1 MENPGTKAV
10 VVMLRVIRGGA
21 EAARPAETP
30 RAVEPPGPK
39 PGPRGGGGRKSGF
52 DWHRRISGVWALAV
66 HSLSGRL
73 LLLTVLYVLM
83 TEVLILLPTLGRYY
97 TSLLESRISSA
108 EIAIL
113 PFTEPGG
120 AQLSE
125 GLRQQLLAR
134 AGAAAVMLTR
144 PDQHE
149 LFLAHD
155 EPSHFDLT
163 VDLRGQNL
171 FTQIGGALDC
181 LFAGGNR
188 TLHVVAATRILH
200 AQTVELITDEQP
212 IRADLLTYG
221 GRLMLVGLGISLA
234 TGVLVFLSLYAVL
247 VRPMGRLTRAMIRFH
262 ENPEDAS
269 RIVTP
274 SQRQD
279 EIGRAEREL
288 AAMQRDI
295 IGFLQQKARLAAL
308 GGAVAKIQ
316 HDLRNIL
323 ASAQLASDRLSSI
336 EDPVVKR
343 LAPRIVAS
351 LDHAVT
357 LATRTMRFG
366 RADEHPPRRERF
378 KLAPLID
385 EVGEVAIGGE
395 PSESNFVFDNAVDPL
410 LEIDADREQVF
421 RLLLNLV
428 RNAAEAAK
436 ERQHG
441 LVDVKA
447 LRDSNL
453 VVLRICDNGAGVPT
467 AIREKLFQP
476 FAASTRSAGT
486 GLGLAIARDLARAHG
501 GDVILEST
509 GETGTC
515 FRIDI
520 PDRGKF

>member
-1 MENPGTKAV
+1 V
-10 VVMLRVIRGGA
+10 
-21 EAARPAETP
+21 
-30 RAVEPPGPK
+30 
-39 PGPRGGGGRKSGF
+39 
-52 DWHRRISGVWALAV
+52 
-66 HSLSGRL
+66 L
-73 LLLTVLYVLM
+73 L

-97 TSLLESRISSA
+97 TSLLETRISSA

-155 EPSHFDLT
+155 EPSHFDKT
-163 VDLRGQNL
+163 IDLRGQNL
-171 FTQIGGALDC
+171 FSQIAGALDC
-181 LFAGGNR
+181 LFVGGNR

-200 AQTVELITDEQP
+200 AQTVELITDEAP
-212 IRADLLTYG
+212 VRADLLTYG
-221 GRLMLVGLGISLA
+221 GRLMLVALGISLA

-247 VRPMGRLTRAMIRFH
+247 VRPMGRLTRAMVYFH

-274 SQRQD
+274 SDRQD

-323 ASAQLASDRLSSI
+323 ASAQLASDRLASVD
-336 EDPVVKR
+336 DPVVKR
-343 LAPRIVAS
+343 LAPRIVTS

-366 RADEHPPRRERF
+366 RADDHPPRRERF
-378 KLAPLID
+378 VFAPLVN
-385 EVGEVAIGGE
+385 EVGEVAISGE
-395 PSESNFVFDNAVDPL
+395 PNETNMVFENAVDPV
-410 LEIDADREQVF
+410 LEIDADREQLF

-436 ERQHG
+436 EREHG
-441 LVDVKA
+441 FVEVRA
-447 LRDSNL
+447 GREGNL
-453 VVLRICDNGAGVPT
+453 VRVHIRDNGRGVPA

-476 FAASTRSAGT
+476 FAASTRSSGT
-486 GLGLAIARDLARAHG
+486 GLGLPIARDLARAHG
-501 GDVILEST
+501 GDVNLET
-509 GETGTC
+509 TDETGTC
-515 FRIDI
+515 FRIEI

>member
-1 MENPGTKAV
+1 
-10 VVMLRVIRGGA
+10 LRVIKGGGQA
-21 EAARPAETP
+21 DLARLPAEVSRVSKVP
-30 RAVEPPGPK
+30 EPAHPPLDTKKGHIV
-39 PGPRGGGGRKSGF
+39 SELL
-52 DWHRRISGVWALAV
+52 RRISAGWALVA

-73 LLLTVLYVLM
+73 LLLTILYVLL

-120 AQLSE
+120 KQLSE
-125 GLRQQLLAR
+125 GLQVQLLAR
-134 AGAAAVMLTR
+134 ARAAAVMLTR
-144 PDQHE
+144 PDQHD
-149 LFLAHD
+149 LFLGNND
-155 EPSHFDLT
+155 EPSHFDMT
-163 VDLRGQNL
+163 IDLRGQNL
-171 FTQIGGALDC
+171 FTQIAGALDC
-181 LFAGGNR
+181 LYAGGNR
-188 TLHVVAATRILH
+188 TLHVVAHTEIPH
-200 AQTVELITDEQP
+200 AETVELITDEQS
-212 IRADLLTYG
+212 IRADLIAYG
-221 GRLMLVGLGISLA
+221 GRLMLVALGISLA

-247 VRPMGRLTRAMIRFH
+247 VRPMGRLTRAMVRFH

-269 RIVTP
+269 RIITP
-274 SQRQD
+274 SDRQD

-323 ASAQLASDRLSSI
+323 ASAQLASDRLASVD
-336 EDPVVKR
+336 DPVVKR

-378 KLAPLID
+378 AIAPLID
-385 EVGEVAIGGE
+385 EVGEVAIAAE
-395 PSESNFVFDNAVDPL
+395 PSETSMVFDNASDPA
-410 LEIDADREQVF
+410 LEIDADREQIF
-421 RLLLNLV
+421 RILLNLV

-436 ERQHG
+436 ERERG
-441 LVDVKA
+441 FVEVKA
-447 LRDSNL
+447 VRDTSL
-453 VVLRICDNGAGVPT
+453 VSIRIRDNGSGVPT
-467 AIREKLFQP
+467 AVREKLFQP
-476 FAASTRSAGT
+476 FAASTRSTGT

-509 GETGTC
+509 DETGAC
-515 FRIDI
+515 FRIEI
-520 PDRGKF
+520 PDRGKI

>member
-1 MENPGTKAV
+1 
-10 VVMLRVIRGGA
+10 LI
-21 EAARPAETP
+21 
-30 RAVEPPGPK
+30 
-39 PGPRGGGGRKSGF
+39 
-52 DWHRRISGVWALAV
+52 
-66 HSLSGRL
+66 
-73 LLLTVLYVLM
+73 
-83 TEVLILLPTLGRYY
+83 TEVLILLPTLGRYH

-155 EPSHFDLT
+155 EPSHFDMT
-163 VDLRGQNL
+163 IDLRGQNL
-171 FTQIGGALDC
+171 FAQIGGALDC

-212 IRADLLTYG
+212 VRNDLLAYG
-221 GRLMLVGLGISLA
+221 GRLMLVALGISLA
-234 TGVLVFLSLYAVL
+234 TGVLVFLSLYAVF
-247 VRPMGRLTRAMIRFH
+247 VRPMGRLTRAMVRFH

-274 SQRQD
+274 SERQD
-279 EIGRAEREL
+279 EIGLAEREL
-288 AAMQRDI
+288 AAMQRAI
-295 IGFLQQKARLAAL
+295 TGFLQQKARLAAL

-323 ASAQLASDRLSSI
+323 ASAQLASDRLAGVD
-336 EDPVVKR
+336 DPVVKR

-378 KLAPLID
+378 RIAPLIN
-385 EVGEVAIGGE
+385 EVGEVAIAGE
-395 PSESNFVFDNAVDPL
+395 PNETNMVFENAADPA
-410 LEIDADREQVF
+410 LEIDADREQLF

-428 RNAAEAAK
+428 RNAAEASK
-436 ERQHG
+436 EREHG
-441 LVDVKA
+441 FVEVKA
-447 LRDSNL
+447 VRDGNL
-453 VVLRICDNGAGVPT
+453 VRIFIRDNGPGVPS
-467 AIREKLFQP
+467 AVREKLFQP

-501 GDVILEST
+501 GDVVLEST
-509 GETGTC
+509 GESGTC
-515 FRIDI
+515 FRVEI
-520 PDRGKF
+520 PDQGKI

>member
-1 MENPGTKAV
+1 
-10 VVMLRVIRGGA
+10 MLRVIRGGA
-21 EAARPAETP
+21 QAERLTEAPHTHEPATQIPAPADEK
-30 RAVEPPGPK
+30 APK
-39 PGPRGGGGRKSGF
+39 SPLDWRG
-52 DWHRRISGVWALAV
+52 RISAAWALVA

-73 LLLTVLYVLM
+73 LLLTILYVLL

-97 TSLLESRISSA
+97 TSLLETRISSA

-113 PFTEPGG
+113 PFTEAGG
-120 AQLSE
+120 NQLSE

-144 PDQHE
+144 SDQHD
-149 LFLAHD
+149 LFLAND
-155 EPSHFDLT
+155 EPSHFDMT
-163 VDLRGQNL
+163 IDLRGQSL
-171 FTQIGGALDC
+171 FTQVGGALDC

-212 IRADLLTYG
+212 VRADLLAYG
-221 GRLMLVGLGISLA
+221 DRLMLVALGISLA

-247 VRPMGRLTRAMIRFH
+247 VRPMGRLTRAMVRFH

-269 RIVTP
+269 RIITP
-274 SQRQD
+274 SERQD

-288 AAMQRDI
+288 AGMQRDI

-323 ASAQLASDRLSSI
+323 ASAQLASDRLASVD
-336 EDPVVKR
+336 DPVVKR

-378 KLAPLID
+378 QLAPLIN
-385 EVGEVAIGGE
+385 EVGEVAIAGE
-395 PSESNFVFDNAVDPL
+395 PHETNMVFENAVDPV
-410 LEIDADREQVF
+410 LEIDADREQLF
-421 RLLLNLV
+421 RILLNLV

-436 ERQHG
+436 EREHG
-441 LVDVKA
+441 LVEVNAGRQGKI
-447 LRDSNL
+447 
-453 VVLRICDNGAGVPT
+453 VQVRICDNGRGVPAT
-467 AIREKLFQP
+467 VREKLFQP
-476 FAASTRSAGT
+476 FAASTRSTGT
-486 GLGLAIARDLARAHG
+486 GLGLSIARDLARAHG
-501 GDVILEST
+501 GDVTLETT
-509 GETGTC
+509 GESGTC
-515 FRIDI
+515 FRIEI

>member
-1 MENPGTKAV
+1 MVT
-10 VVMLRVIRGGA
+10 LRVIKGGA
-21 EAARPAETP
+21 EAARPAEVP
-30 RAVEPPGPK
+30 RALEPPAQVADAPEGK
-39 PGPRGGGGRKSGF
+39 GRTFALDWRRRVSGG
-52 DWHRRISGVWALAV
+52 WALVA

-73 LLLTVLYVLM
+73 LLLTIFYVLL

-155 EPSHFDLT
+155 EPSHFDKT
-163 VDLRGQNL
+163 IDLRGQNL
-171 FTQIGGALDC
+171 FNQIGGALDC
-181 LFAGGNR
+181 LFAGSNR
-188 TLHVVAATRILH
+188 TLHVVARTRILH
-200 AQTVELITDEQP
+200 AETVEMITDEQP
-212 IRADLLTYG
+212 VRTDLRAYG
-221 GRLMLVGLGISLA
+221 GRLMLVALGISLA
-234 TGVLVFLSLYAVL
+234 TGVLVFLSLYAVF
-247 VRPMGRLTRAMIRFH
+247 VRPMGRLTRAMVHFH

-274 SQRQD
+274 SDRQD

-295 IGFLQQKARLAAL
+295 FGFLQQKARLAAL

-323 ASAQLASDRLSSI
+323 ASAQLASDRLASI

-351 LDHAVT
+351 LDHAVA

-378 KLAPLID
+378 ALAPLID
-385 EVGEVAIGGE
+385 EVGEVVIGGE
-395 PSESNFVFDNAVDPL
+395 PSEASFVFDNTVVSV
-410 LEIDADREQVF
+410 LEIDADREQLF
-421 RLLLNLV
+421 RLLLNLL

-436 ERQHG
+436 ERECG
-441 LVDVKA
+441 LVEVRA
-447 LRDSNL
+447 ARNTNL
-453 VVLRICDNGAGVPT
+453 VNIRICDNGSGVP
-467 AIREKLFQP
+467 AIVREKLFQP

-501 GDVILEST
+501 GDVMLEST
-509 GETGTC
+509 DETGTC
-515 FRIDI
+515 FRIEI
-520 PDRGKF
+520 PDRSRI